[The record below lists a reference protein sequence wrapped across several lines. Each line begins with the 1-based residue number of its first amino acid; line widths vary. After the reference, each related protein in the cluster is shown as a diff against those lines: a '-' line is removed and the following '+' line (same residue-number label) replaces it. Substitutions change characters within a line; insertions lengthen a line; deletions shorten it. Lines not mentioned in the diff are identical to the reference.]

1 MEKKPVYLNNR
12 HLYGLMIRYRNLLIE
27 SKEKETSPPKIPD
40 DIGKSII
47 LICSRLINKSN
58 FSGYSSQYRD
68 EMISDAMMDCVAA
81 IDNFDPDKTNNPF
94 AYFTQIAWNAY
105 IRRIQKEKKQQY
117 IKLKNYE
124 NTIVLSGEFDNFD
137 QTQHTFNEITSE
149 AIKDY
154 ESKYIIRDG
163 KEFKR
168 KKVKKNE
175 K

>member
-1 MEKKPVYLNNR
+1 MEKKPVYLNNK
-12 HLYGLMIRYRNLLIE
+12 HLYGLMIRYRNSLEE
-27 SKEKETSPPKIPD
+27 SKENKTSPPKIPN
-40 DIGKSII
+40 DIGKSIA

-58 FSGYSSQYRD
+58 FSGYSSQYRE
-68 EMISDAMMDCVAA
+68 EMVSDAMMDCVAA

-124 NTIVLSGEFDNFD
+124 NTIVLSGDYDNFD
-137 QTQHTFNEITSE
+137 ATQHAFNEITSE

-154 ESKYIIRDG
+154 ESKYILRDG